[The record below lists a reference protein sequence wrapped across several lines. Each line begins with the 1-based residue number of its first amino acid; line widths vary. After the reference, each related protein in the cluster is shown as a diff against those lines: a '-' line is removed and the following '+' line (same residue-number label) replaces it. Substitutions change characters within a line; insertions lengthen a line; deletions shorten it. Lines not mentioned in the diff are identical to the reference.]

1 MFKKNSK
8 AERPTSLKDVGLPKG
23 QGCNGSF
30 ATALKWGCVL
40 LAGGGLAV
48 GAVLVRSLFSSQ
60 EELLVM
66 ESPFMQEDSVVE
78 SKASARLAS
87 SMLKRGAERYKELIK
102 VLESV
107 QDAESAANAEKPA
120 ATLLQEIAAINTLLR
135 QCRLNRQAVQGL
147 ESDTKAFMQALG
159 KYNEARVRILS
170 ASPVAYGCEP
180 LEQLLDAT
188 KEYVYG
194 APEDIEA
201 LMVETADYLKE
212 KDREL
217 KRFVVTEPKLYTQAM
232 DEFVARCNGKDEAL
246 DDLAIRWAKIFNG
259 NTSHVKVDNQVWQE
273 IESNMLYIYLSWLY
287 GEATKCILY
296 LQCDRSGI
304 KNHAGYKDWLDT
316 CSRLLPPMQCALATK
331 NSPSTTFEYDLMR
344 LILLHDEL
352 IAACE
357 KLKEEDSAEVLPEEI
372 RLLYSEILYRRM
384 GVQHVTVREAPDAS
398 CLYRLLLT
406 RMKELAAVEDKGYY
420 DVHLICSDT
429 ERTLKTYGKEWI
441 ENINVYKEEKPII
454 DPKPLMMRVLL
465 AEQLCCEQRAQEAL
479 CSVSDKKSAVEAMAL
494 SAETLRRRKT
504 CSMLIKC
511 LGVKED
517 EKPEELLSTEDDI
530 ANWTESLD
538 YKLSHFLAEE
548 CEKYGLPAAC
558 DSEVPAVTVV
568 ELNTL
573 LTDTY
578 SLLHRMTQEIRRMVL
593 PEATKFHAKFFPELA
608 NLAMRWGLLEL
619 QHQPLTPQQ
628 LEMYDARMNQLT
640 EASSTFI
647 AQCQKVGMYSDTIE
661 TCALMLPPIRKAIS
675 DSLSGADDP
684 RPLQLAVAKLTAKDL
699 PDLLKQIKDEETARK
714 VLPELQEAATGFST
728 VQESYLQLFSS
739 IDALMW
745 PQVLELRAIYC
756 EFNQQAEDLEAS
768 EYYGCEELE
777 PVIKGILDNWIPNLA
792 EKR

>member
-8 AERPTSLKDVGLPKG
+8 AGRPTSLKDVGGLKG

-48 GAVLVRSLFSSQ
+48 GTVLVRSLFSSQ

-102 VLESV
+102 VLDAV
-107 QDAESAANAEKPA
+107 QEAESAANAEKPA
-120 ATLLQEIAAINTLLR
+120 AALLQEIAAINTLLR

-147 ESDTKAFMQALG
+147 ESETKAFMQALG

-273 IESNMLYIYLSWLY
+273 IESNMLHIYLSCLY
-287 GEATKCILY
+287 GNSMEYILY
-296 LQCDRSGI
+296 LHCDRSGI
-304 KNHAGYKDWLDT
+304 KNHAGFKDWLDT
-316 CSRLLPPMQCALATK
+316 CSRLLPPMQYALGK
-331 NSPSTTFEYDLMR
+331 KMKFSVYEYDLMR

-357 KLKEEDSAEVLPEEI
+357 KLKEGDSDEMLPEGL
-372 RLLYSEILYRRM
+372 RPLYSEILYRRM
-384 GVQHVTVREAPDAS
+384 LVQHITEREAPDAS
-398 CLYRLLLT
+398 VLYRLLLT
-406 RMKELAAVEDKGYY
+406 RMKELASVDDKGYQG
-420 DVHLICSDT
+420 VHMLSFDT
-429 ERTLKTYGKEWI
+429 DRTLKTYGKDWI
-441 ENINVYKEEKPII
+441 FFI
-454 DPKPLMMRVLL
+454 DTDEDESEVILPMPLMKRVLL
-465 AEQLCCEQRAQEAL
+465 GEQLCREQRAQEAL
-479 CSVSDKKSAVEAMAL
+479 RAAVDKRSAAAALAL
-494 SAETLRRRKT
+494 SAEALQKRKA
-504 CSMLIKC
+504 CSILIER
-511 LGVKED
+511 LDVEED
-517 EKPEELLSTEDDI
+517 EKPEELKSAEEDM
-530 ANWTESLD
+530 ALWSRSLD
-538 YKLSHFLAEE
+538 YELARFLAEE
-548 CEKYGLPAAC
+548 CEKHGLPAVC
-558 DSEVPAVTVV
+558 DSEVPAVRDL
-568 ELNTL
+568 ELKL
-573 LTDTY
+573 LLSHTDG
-578 SLLHRMTQEIRRMVL
+578 LLIRMTQEILKTEL
-593 PEATKFHAKFFPELA
+593 PDAEGFHLKFFPALA
-608 NLAMRWGLLEL
+608 DIALRWGQLEL
-619 QHQPLTPQQ
+619 QRQPFTPEQ
-628 LEMYDARMNQLT
+628 LETYKVWMNQLT
-640 EASSTFI
+640 KRCSAIVDRYMEFDLFA
-647 AQCQKVGMYSDTIE
+647 DTMG
-661 TCALMLPPIRKAIS
+661 TCARMLPPIRKAIS
-675 DSLSGADDP
+675 DRLSDADDP
-684 RPLQLAVAKLTAKDL
+684 RPLRLAATKLTAKDL
-699 PDLLKQIKDEETARK
+699 PELLKQIKDEETARK

-728 VQESYLQLFSS
+728 VQESYLQLLSS

-756 EFNQQAEDLEAS
+756 EFNQLAADLEAA